1 MEPHGAL
8 TFSVFTIEPW
18 LPMRTAN
25 ILRIAIPFLDP
36 NRESLK
42 RRGAEILIL
51 GYTNTLPELNGGRV
65 NVWWGG

>member
-1 MEPHGAL
+1 
-8 TFSVFTIEPW
+8 
-18 LPMRTAN
+18 MRTAN

-65 NVWWGG
+65 NVRWGGYPLNVKLFPQLGGLT